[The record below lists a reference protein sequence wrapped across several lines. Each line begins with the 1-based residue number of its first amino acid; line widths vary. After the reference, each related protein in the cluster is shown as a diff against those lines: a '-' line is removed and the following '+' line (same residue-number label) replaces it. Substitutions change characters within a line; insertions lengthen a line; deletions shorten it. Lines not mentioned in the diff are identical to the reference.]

1 MVIPVPIPTIVI
13 TPPECPPYSS
23 TSTPQQPK
31 SGQRASKGSV
41 GMQLTILL
49 AHNGAKLKADSRVVP
64 TIEQLQAWIAQ
75 KTSIDVTHQILM
87 TPRGKQVKQQSL
99 NQETEFFLYDRRI
112 LSPSDAKN
120 ASSLC
125 PETPL
130 PASSAL
136 PDAPPNSTEDKGF
149 QEWQALFKDRG
160 AWAQD
165 VVNIAQGAVRK
176 IIALDAEA
184 TVVQR
189 GSAIAVENVKQ
200 HMGSLRPKYEEAKA
214 WAEDVKYDQQYLCK
228 NWDQNLDKLHHLP
241 VIKELG
247 DCLYRDPNIADRS
260 LKETADGKLT
270 LEDIVDH
277 ITTHKASQ
285 IVTRVSAQFAERVD
299 NLEDLFEDVAYDAFE
314 VVENFGQSVALSE
327 SDIDDQTARLMDEIE
342 VVAKK
347 VNADYE
353 HILTLPETEKS
364 LKDISRTALL
374 HTRNFMPALQQTHD
388 DIAQL
393 LLRTVERKNSVM
405 TTAVQYMQKVATVES
420 MIAQVHSQMAALD
433 IDAADE
439 QAFDT
444 LNFTM
449 KLPSTYGSLLIECV
463 RRREW
468 TDKIMSDSSTLVEEV
483 AIFRDEEAKRRKK
496 WAKDMG
502 IAVNLTSMDDMSLI
516 VDINVKS
523 QKQKWPNVTREH
535 VQTFLSALKKAGVY
549 DELLKEM
556 EALVKG
562 LDVPTRQQT
571 KRAKAFRNG
580 SIQGEQF
587 GGGSLLLHQDGD
599 IVRSLQ
605 SEKSRLEE
613 RLKTSDSR
621 VKKLEDI
628 LHKQKLN
635 SRPLSGDLFTP
646 VPQITTPLSKPHETT
661 SRTSSISSRKAIT
674 ANDTEEKALAQRI
687 VALESELASVQQQLA
702 SKAKTEIELNA
713 QVKDAVSTKED
724 LLHNMEAQQREFDA
738 ERRLIEEE
746 NGKLKIKLEE
756 VEDDMDKMLESR
768 EQDVRF
774 HRLEQEL
781 EKVRKD
787 SALEV
792 EKAQGLVDSMKNDYT
807 ISREKANRLE
817 RQVHDLDEEVA
828 ELSTR
833 LQKRDMSAATNHRAL
848 RTVMFRLSKD
858 SVAPE
863 DLDSLVETVE
873 ELAKQS
879 QEHLVEVE
887 KALETIRADNTALDA
902 SLANRSDEIHDL
914 KQKVGEGD
922 IEIFS
927 LREDTAKHKVDLA
940 SLQSELETERHEHD
954 QLRSKFATG
963 ETDAESLRKLVAEKE
978 TAIADLSGR
987 IAGLEADI
995 EHVEGKAAES
1005 GDQLSK
1011 LRNTLE
1017 TKTADHQAQT
1027 EQGQAHLAA
1036 VQEAHD
1042 SLAGNLENR
1051 SKQAEELSAHLYDLK
1066 NSMGRLL
1073 EQVGYTITKQDDTL
1087 SFQRASKA
1095 ASSSTVLPEAS
1106 SSMTRSVSI
1115 PVPSKSFFDTTS
1127 PTPTNWLSSSP
1138 LSQPVEF
1145 ANFMSDI
1152 TSLSPEA
1159 FSEAIIRRIKDA
1171 DHTSRKYIK
1180 EARNYRDRYRRTQSE
1195 THDKITIRAFKEGDL
1210 VLFLPT
1216 RNQATGA
1223 WAAFNVGYPH
1233 YFLREQESHRLS
1245 GRDWLLAR
1253 ISKIESRVVDLSKS
1267 ISNGG
1272 GSLQPPTIDP
1282 ASDDENPFELSD
1294 GLRWYLMDAAEEKLG
1309 PPMTIGSSKSTVAA
1323 ANVDA
1328 QGRMGA
1334 NKKKGEADGGEATA
1348 KLRGSLDSR
1357 RSSSNSKRP
1366 GTATSAEQ
1374 EDEGE

>member
-1 MVIPVPIPTIVI
+1 M
-13 TPPECPPYSS
+13 
-23 TSTPQQPK
+23 
-31 SGQRASKGSV
+31 
-41 GMQLTILL
+41 
-49 AHNGAKLKADSRVVP
+49 
-64 TIEQLQAWIAQ
+64 
-75 KTSIDVTHQILM
+75 
-87 TPRGKQVKQQSL
+87 
-99 NQETEFFLYDRRI
+99 
-112 LSPSDAKN
+112 
-120 ASSLC
+120 
-125 PETPL
+125 
-130 PASSAL
+130 
-136 PDAPPNSTEDKGF
+136 
-149 QEWQALFKDRG
+149 
-160 AWAQD
+160 
-165 VVNIAQGAVRK
+165 VNIAQEIVGE

-189 GSAIAVENVKQ
+189 SSAIAVENVKQ
-200 HMGSLRPKYEEAKA
+200 HLGSLRPKYEEAKA

-228 NWDQNLDKLHHLP
+228 NWDQNLDKLQDLP
-241 VIKELG
+241 AIKELG
-247 DCLYRDPNIADRS
+247 DCLYRAPDSPDRAPNP
-260 LKETADGKLT
+260 DGKLT
-270 LEDIVDH
+270 LGDIVDH
-277 ITTHKASQ
+277 KTTHRASQ
-285 IVTRVSAQFAERVD
+285 IVTRVSARFAERVE
-299 NLEDLFEDVAYDAFE
+299 NLEDLFEDVTHDAFE
-314 VVENFGQSVALSE
+314 VVENFGQSAALSE
-327 SDIDDQTARLMDEIE
+327 SDVDDQTARLTEELE

-374 HTRNFMPALQQTHD
+374 HTRNFIPALQQTHA
-388 DIAQL
+388 DIDQL

-405 TTAVQYMQKVATVES
+405 TTAVQYMQKVSIVES
-420 MIAQVHSQMAALD
+420 MIAQVHSQLTTLD

-449 KLPSTYGSLLIECV
+449 KLPSTYGLLLAECV

-468 TDKIMSDSSTLVEEV
+468 TEKIMSDSSTLVEEV

-502 IAVNLTSMDDMSLI
+502 SAVDLSSIDDITLV

-523 QKQKWPNVTREH
+523 QKQKWPSVTREH
-535 VQTFLSALKKAGVY
+535 VQTFLSALKKVGVY
-549 DELLKEM
+549 DELFKEM

-580 SIQGEQF
+580 SIQGEKF
-587 GGGSLLLHQDGD
+587 GSLLLHRDD
-599 IVRSLQ
+599 DTVRSLQ
-605 SEKSRLEE
+605 SDKSRLEE
-613 RLKTSDSR
+613 KLKTSDSR

-628 LHKQKLN
+628 LHRQKLT
-635 SRPLSGDLFTP
+635 SRPTSGSLFTP
-646 VPQITTPLSKPHETT
+646 ITTPLSKPQEII
-661 SRTSSISSRKAIT
+661 SRRSSTSRKAI
-674 ANDTEEKALAQRI
+674 NDTEEKALRV
-687 VALESELASVQQQLA
+687 VALESELASVKQQLV
-702 SKAKTEIELNA
+702 SKVKTEDELKA
-713 QVKDAVSTKED
+713 QVQDAVSTKED

-746 NGKLKIKLEE
+746 NSKLKIKLED

-768 EQDVRF
+768 EQDLRV
-774 HRLEQEL
+774 HHLEQEV
-781 EKVRKD
+781 ENVRKD

-792 EKAQGLVDSMKNDYT
+792 EKVQGQVDFMKNDYT
-807 ISREKANRLE
+807 MSREKANNLE

-828 ELSTR
+828 GLSTR

-887 KALETIRADNTALDA
+887 KALETVRADNAALEA
-902 SLANRSDEIHDL
+902 SLANQSDEIHDL
-914 KQKVGEGD
+914 KQKVVADD

-927 LREDTAKHKVDLA
+927 LHEDTAKHETDLA
-940 SLQSELETERHEHD
+940 SLRSELETERNEHD

-963 ETDAESLRKLVAEKE
+963 ETDADSLRTLVAEKE
-978 TAIADLSGR
+978 TAIADLNGR
-987 IAGLEADI
+987 IAGLEADVDRKS
-995 EHVEGKAAES
+995 VES
-1005 GDQLSK
+1005 SV
-1011 LRNTLE
+1011 LRSTLD
-1017 TKTADHQAQT
+1017 TKTADYQAQT
-1027 EQGQAHLAA
+1027 EQRQAL
-1036 VQEAHD
+1036 QEAHD
-1042 SLAGNLENR
+1042 TLAGSLETR
-1051 SKQAEELSAHLYDLK
+1051 SKQAKELSAYLYDLK

-1073 EQVGYTITKQDDTL
+1073 EQVGYTVTRQDDILT
-1087 SFQRASKA
+1087 FQRTSKA
-1095 ASSSTVLPEAS
+1095 TSSTVLPDTS
-1106 SSMTRSVSI
+1106 SVSI
-1115 PVPSKSFFDTTS
+1115 SKSFFDTT
-1127 PTPTNWLSSSP
+1127 PTLWLSSSP

-1152 TSLSPEA
+1152 SSLSPET

-1180 EARNYRDRYRRTQSE
+1180 EARAYRDKYRRIQSE

-1267 ISNGG
+1267 MHVSPQPAIVSGDAASDGG
-1272 GSLQPPTIDP
+1272 
-1282 ASDDENPFELSD
+1282 ASFDDENPFELSD
-1294 GLRWYLMDAAEEKLG
+1294 GLRWYLMDATEEKLG

-1328 QGRMGA
+1328 QGRMGV
-1334 NKKKGEADGGEATA
+1334 NSNRKKEGDGEGEATA

-1357 RSSSNSKRP
+1357 RSSSNSKAGAAAGRP
-1366 GTATSAEQ
+1366 STATSAEERLAAAIVVEQ
-1374 EDEGE
+1374 GDEIRQAAVPEADPTLPKHQSSLRHSSSQDPVRNDLLFGP

>member
-1 MVIPVPIPTIVI
+1 MV
-13 TPPECPPYSS
+13 
-23 TSTPQQPK
+23 K
-31 SGQRASKGSV
+31 S
-41 GMQLTILL
+41 
-49 AHNGAKLKADSRVVP
+49 
-64 TIEQLQAWIAQ
+64 
-75 KTSIDVTHQILM
+75 
-87 TPRGKQVKQQSL
+87 
-99 NQETEFFLYDRRI
+99 
-112 LSPSDAKN
+112 
-120 ASSLC
+120 
-125 PETPL
+125 
-130 PASSAL
+130 
-136 PDAPPNSTEDKGF
+136 
-149 QEWQALFKDRG
+149 
-160 AWAQD
+160 
-165 VVNIAQGAVRK
+165 AQGLVGE
-176 IIALDAEA
+176 IMALDAEA

-189 GSAIAVENVKQ
+189 SSAIAVENVKQ
-200 HMGSLRPKYEEAKA
+200 HLGSLRPKYEEAKA
-214 WAEDVKYDQQYLCK
+214 WAEDVKYDQQYLCR
-228 NWDQNLDKLHHLP
+228 NWDQSLHRLQDLP
-241 VIKELG
+241 AIKELG
-247 DCLYRDPNIADRS
+247 DCLYRAPNSVDRN

-270 LEDIVDH
+270 LKDIMDH
-277 ITTHKASQ
+277 KTTHEASQ
-285 IVTRVSAQFAERVD
+285 IVTRVSARFAERVE
-299 NLEDLFEDVAYDAFE
+299 NLEDLFEDVAHDAFE

-327 SDIDDQTARLMDEIE
+327 SDVDDQTARLTEEIE

-347 VNADYE
+347 VRADYE
-353 HILTLPETEKS
+353 HILTLPDTEKS

-374 HTRNFMPALQQTHD
+374 HTRNFIPALQQTHA
-388 DIAQL
+388 DIDQL
-393 LLRTVERKNSVM
+393 LLRTVERKNTVM
-405 TTAVQYMQKVATVES
+405 TTAVQYMQKVSTVES
-420 MIAQVHSQMAALD
+420 MIAQVHSQLTTLD

-449 KLPSTYGSLLIECV
+449 KLPSTYGLLLVECV

-502 IAVNLTSMDDMSLI
+502 SAVDLTSIDDMVLV

-523 QKQKWPNVTREH
+523 QKQKWPSVTREH
-535 VQTFLSALKKAGVY
+535 VEAFLSALKKAGVY

-571 KRAKAFRNG
+571 KRAKAFKNG
-580 SIQGEQF
+580 SIQGEKF
-587 GGGSLLLHQDGD
+587 GRESLLLHRDED
-599 IVRSLQ
+599 VVRSLQ

-613 RLKTSDSR
+613 KLKTSDSR
-621 VKKLEDI
+621 VRKLEDI
-628 LHKQKLN
+628 LHRQKLT
-635 SRPLSGDLFTP
+635 SRPPSGSLFTP
-646 VPQITTPLSKPHETT
+646 VPQTAAPLSKPHEIT
-661 SRTSSISSRKAIT
+661 SRRSSVSSRKAIT
-674 ANDTEEKALAQRI
+674 GSDAEDKVLAQRV
-687 VALESELASVQQQLA
+687 VALESELASVQQQMA
-702 SKAKTEIELNA
+702 SKAKAEIELRT
-713 QVKDAVSTKED
+713 QVQDAVSTKED

-768 EQDVRF
+768 EQDVRV

-792 EKAQGLVDSMKNDYT
+792 EKAQGLVDFMKNDYT
-807 ISREKANRLE
+807 MSREKANNLE
-817 RQVHDLDEEVA
+817 RQAHDLDEEVA
-828 ELSTR
+828 GLSTR

-863 DLDSLVETVE
+863 DLDSLVETIE
-873 ELAKQS
+873 ELAKQT

-887 KALETIRADNTALDA
+887 KTLGTVRADNAALEA
-902 SLANRSDEIHDL
+902 SLGNQSDEIHDL
-914 KQKVGEGD
+914 KQKVGAGD
-922 IEIFS
+922 LEIFS
-927 LREDTAKHKVDLA
+927 LREDTAKHEADLA
-940 SLQSELETERHEHD
+940 SLKSELETERNEHD

-963 ETDAESLRKLVAEKE
+963 ETDAESLRTLVAEKE
-978 TAIADLSGR
+978 TAIADLNGR

-995 EHVEGKAAES
+995 KLVERKAVES
-1005 GDQLSK
+1005 GDQLSI
-1011 LRNTLE
+1011 LRNTLD
-1017 TKTADHQAQT
+1017 TNTADHQAQT
-1027 EQGQAHLAA
+1027 EQRQASLGAL
-1036 VQEAHD
+1036 QEAHD
-1042 SLAGNLENR
+1042 SLAGSLETR
-1051 SKQAEELSAHLYDLK
+1051 SKQANELSAHLYDLK

-1073 EQVGYTITKQDDTL
+1073 EQVGYTVTKQDDTL
-1087 SFQRASKA
+1087 TFQRISKA
-1095 ASSSTVLPEAS
+1095 TTSSTVLPDTS
-1106 SSMTRSVSI
+1106 NSMTRSVSI

-1138 LSQPVEF
+1138 PSQPIEF

-1152 TSLSPEA
+1152 SSLSPEA

-1180 EARNYRDRYRRTQSE
+1180 EARAYRDKYRRTQSE

-1267 ISNGG
+1267 INGLHV
-1272 GSLQPPTIDP
+1272 SAQQPPAPP
-1282 ASDDENPFELSD
+1282 AIVSGDAASDGGASFDDENPFELSD
-1294 GLRWYLMDAAEEKLG
+1294 GLRWYLMDATEEKLG

-1328 QGRMGA
+1328 QGRMGV
-1334 NKKKGEADGGEATA
+1334 NSHRKKGDAEGEGEATA

-1357 RSSSNSKRP
+1357 RSSSNSKAGARP
-1366 GTATSAEQ
+1366 STATSAEAANPVVTPQGDEQPRPATTSTSLLELDPTTNTAAAAAATTLPKHGSSLRHSSPQ
-1374 EDEGE
+1374 EPVRSSDLLFGP

>member
-1 MVIPVPIPTIVI
+1 M
-13 TPPECPPYSS
+13 
-23 TSTPQQPK
+23 
-31 SGQRASKGSV
+31 
-41 GMQLTILL
+41 
-49 AHNGAKLKADSRVVP
+49 
-64 TIEQLQAWIAQ
+64 
-75 KTSIDVTHQILM
+75 
-87 TPRGKQVKQQSL
+87 
-99 NQETEFFLYDRRI
+99 F
-112 LSPSDAKN
+112 KN
-120 ASSLC
+120 
-125 PETPL
+125 
-130 PASSAL
+130 
-136 PDAPPNSTEDKGF
+136 
-149 QEWQALFKDRG
+149 RG
-160 AWAQD
+160 AWALD
-165 VVNIAQGAVRK
+165 VVNIAQGIVSQ

-189 GSAIAVENVKQ
+189 SSVIAVENVKL
-200 HMGSLRPKYEEAKA
+200 HLGSLRPKYDEAKG

-228 NWDQNLDKLHHLP
+228 NWDQHLDKLQDLP
-241 VIKELG
+241 AIKQLG
-247 DCLYRDPNIADRS
+247 DCLYRTPNSADQS
-260 LKETADGKLT
+260 LKEIADGKLT
-270 LEDIVDH
+270 LGDIMDH
-277 ITTHKASQ
+277 KTTQKASQ
-285 IVTRVSAQFAERVD
+285 IVTIVSAQFAERVAT
-299 NLEDLFEDVAYDAFE
+299 LEDLFEDVAHDAFE

-327 SDIDDQTARLMDEIE
+327 SDVDDQTTRLTEEIE

-374 HTRNFMPALQQTHD
+374 HTRNFMPALQQTHAD
-388 DIAQL
+388 LNQL

-405 TTAVQYMQKVATVES
+405 TTAVQYMQKVSIVES
-420 MIAQVHSQMAALD
+420 MIAQVHSQLTNLD
-433 IDAADE
+433 IDVADE
-439 QAFDT
+439 QAFET

-449 KLPSTYGSLLIECV
+449 KLPSTYGLLLVECV

-483 AIFRDEEAKRRKK
+483 AIFRDEETKRRKK

-502 IAVNLTSMDDMSLI
+502 SAVDLSSIDDMALV
-516 VDINVKS
+516 VDVNVKS
-523 QKQKWPNVTREH
+523 QRQKWPDVTREH
-535 VQTFLSALKKAGVY
+535 VQTFLGALKKVAVY

-562 LDVPTRQQT
+562 LDIPTKQQT

-580 SIQGEQF
+580 SIHGEQF
-587 GGGSLLLHQDGD
+587 GGGSLLLHRDD
-599 IVRSLQ
+599 DAVRSLQ
-605 SEKSRLEE
+605 SDKSRLEE
-613 RLKTSDSR
+613 KLKTSDSR
-621 VKKLEDI
+621 IRKLEDI
-628 LHKQKLN
+628 LHRQKLT
-635 SRPLSGDLFTP
+635 SKPPGGSLFTP
-646 VPQITTPLSKPHETT
+646 VPQITTPLPKPNETI
-661 SRTSSISSRKAIT
+661 SRGSSTSSRKAVT
-674 ANDTEEKALAQRI
+674 ANDTEEKAFAQRI
-687 VALESELASVQQQLA
+687 VALESELASVQQQLV
-702 SKAKTEIELNA
+702 SKVKTENELKA
-713 QVKDAVSTKED
+713 QVQDAVSTKED

-768 EQDVRF
+768 EQDTRA
-774 HRLEQEL
+774 HGLEQEL
-781 EKVRKD
+781 DKVRKD

-792 EKAQGLVDSMKNDYT
+792 EKAQGLVDFMKNDYT
-807 ISREKANRLE
+807 MSREKANNLE
-817 RQVHDLDEEVA
+817 RQVHDLDEEVSG
-828 ELSTR
+828 LSTR

-887 KALETIRADNTALDA
+887 KALETVRADNVALEA
-902 SLANRSDEIHDL
+902 SLANQSDEIHDL
-914 KQKVGEGD
+914 KQKVGESD

-927 LREDTAKHKVDLA
+927 LRDEAAKHEADLA
-940 SLQSELETERHEHD
+940 SLRSELETERNEHD

-963 ETDAESLRKLVAEKE
+963 ETDAESLRTLVAEKE
-978 TAIADLSGR
+978 TSIADLNGR

-995 EHVEGKAAES
+995 EHVERKAVES
-1005 GDQLSK
+1005 GNEL
-1011 LRNTLE
+1011 NTLRTTLD

-1027 EQGQAHLAA
+1027 EQQQTSLGAL
-1036 VQEAHD
+1036 QEAHD
-1042 SLAGNLENR
+1042 NLAGSLEAR
-1051 SKQAEELSAHLYDLK
+1051 SKQAKDLSAYLYDLK
-1066 NSMGRLL
+1066 NSIGRLV
-1073 EQVGYTITKQDDTL
+1073 EQVGYTVTKQDDALT
-1087 SFQRASKA
+1087 FQRISKA
-1095 ASSSTVLPEAS
+1095 TTSSTVLPDAS

-1115 PVPSKSFFDTTS
+1115 PVPSKSFFDTAS
-1127 PTPTNWLSSSP
+1127 PSPTNWLSSSP

-1152 TSLSPEA
+1152 SSLSPDA

-1180 EARNYRDRYRRTQSE
+1180 EARAYRDKYRRTQSE

-1253 ISKIESRVVDLSKS
+1253 ISRIESRVVDLSKS
-1267 ISNGG
+1267 IHA
-1272 GSLQPPTIDP
+1272 TP
-1282 ASDDENPFELSD
+1282 ASSSSQGDDETPYELSA
-1294 GLRWYLMDAAEEKLG
+1294 GLRWYLMDATEEKLG

-1328 QGRMGA
+1328 QGHSTR
-1334 NKKKGEADGGEATA
+1334 KKGDGDGEGEATA

-1357 RSSSNSKRP
+1357 RSSSNSKARP
-1366 GTATSAEQ
+1366 STATSAEERDASALDADAKQ
-1374 EDEGE
+1374 HDPAVRTDLLFGP